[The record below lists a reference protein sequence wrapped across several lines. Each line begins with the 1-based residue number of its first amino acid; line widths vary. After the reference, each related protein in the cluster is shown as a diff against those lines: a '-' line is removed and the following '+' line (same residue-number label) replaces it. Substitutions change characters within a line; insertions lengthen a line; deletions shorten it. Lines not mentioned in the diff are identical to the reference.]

1 MKCKLVYKNGSAIIV
16 AMTFM
21 AIIALLTTATISY
34 LAVGLKTTKLSI
46 HKQRTLDIAEA
57 GIEKAIAELRKNP
70 DFLGEQNIPFDAGTF
85 TTSIKIP
92 SPDKRIITS
101 IAQYKISEKTV
112 YRKKII
118 ASLQLF
124 PEKIAIKSWHQS
136 TPSPEYPP
144 PQQNSQ

>member
-1 MKCKLVYKNGSAIIV
+1 MKHKLTHKNGTAIIV
-16 AMTFM
+16 AMTFI
-21 AIIALLTTATISY
+21 AIIALLATATISY

-46 HKQRTLDIAEA
+46 RKQKTLNIAEA

-70 DFLGEQNIPFDAGTF
+70 DFQGEQNIPFDLGTF
-85 TTSIKIP
+85 TTSIKTP
-92 SPDKRIITS
+92 SPDKKIITS

-118 ASLQLF
+118 ATLHLF

-144 PQQNSQ
+144 PQQNTQ